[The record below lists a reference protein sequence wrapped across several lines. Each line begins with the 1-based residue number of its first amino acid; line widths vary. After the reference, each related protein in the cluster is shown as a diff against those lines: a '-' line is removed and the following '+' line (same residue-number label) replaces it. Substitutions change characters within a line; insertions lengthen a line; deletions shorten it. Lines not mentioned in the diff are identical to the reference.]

1 MALLNMHVRFIS
13 EGKADRFLISTLEK
27 EMTLFFA
34 NMNSTLI
41 PIIVSIYLFQDNDKS
56 VVFLNDSIFFAL
68 FANAE
73 HVDL

>member
-41 PIIVSIYLFQDNDKS
+41 PIIDNDKS